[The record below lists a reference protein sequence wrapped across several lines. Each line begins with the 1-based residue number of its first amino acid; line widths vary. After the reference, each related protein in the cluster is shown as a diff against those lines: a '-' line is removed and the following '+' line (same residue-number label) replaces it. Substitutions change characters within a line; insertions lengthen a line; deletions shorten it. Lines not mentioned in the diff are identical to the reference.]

1 MLKILNKKTCSHD
14 DVSMSHGNYG
24 KQNIGFSWDS
34 HCPSNCDS
42 DFVFAFSHCK
52 SATTERRVGKRTLPG
67 MMVSTGKY
75 PYELGLSAVER
86 NIVL

>member
-1 MLKILNKKTCSHD
+1 
-14 DVSMSHGNYG
+14 MSHGNYG

-34 HCPSNCDS
+34 HC
-42 DFVFAFSHCK
+42 K
-52 SATTERRVGKRTLPG
+52 SATTERRVGKKNLRG

-86 NIVL
+86 NIVI